1 MPNAQKVLLQL
12 RLITSPPVNGMM
24 SCDELDCEPEDSDVV
39 VPGVEPVDVG
49 VGAGGVTIT
58 VLSATVTRKLPRA
71 TLPASS
77 VEKQLTVVVPRL
89 KVEPEA
95 GAQFADTDGS
105 RLSDA
110 EAE

>member
-1 MPNAQKVLLQL
+1 
-12 RLITSPPVNGMM
+12 MM
-24 SCDELDCEPEDSDVV
+24 SCDELDCEPEESDVEDPDVV

-49 VGAGGVTIT
+49 VGAGGVTTT

-95 GAQFADTDGS
+95 GAQFANTDGS